1 MAQIGASG
9 EWTDAEEEKLK
20 ATWVEEPPKL
30 NSTVTL
36 AEYSDNWPRLFI
48 GEEIRIREILGNRVL
63 LLEHIGSTSV
73 PALAAKPIIDI
84 LLVVSDTTDEAAY
97 VADLER
103 NGYKLVIREPDWYEH
118 RCLKGPATNI
128 NLHVYPP
135 GSPEIDKYLTFRDHL
150 RKNEADRKLYEDTK
164 RHLAAREWTYIQ
176 QYADAKDEVIQ
187 QIMKRAVNLTRVL

>member
-9 EWTDAEEEKLK
+9 EWTDVEEQKLK
-20 ATWVEEPPKL
+20 SAWVEEPPKM

-36 AEYSDNWPRLFI
+36 VEYTDEWPRLFAR
-48 GEEIRIREILGNRVL
+48 EETRIREILGDRVL

-73 PALAAKPIIDI
+73 PGLAAKPIIDI
-84 LLVVSDTTDEAAY
+84 LLVVPDTTDEDAY
-97 VADLER
+97 IADLER

-118 RCLKGPATNI
+118 RCLKGPDTNI

-150 RKNEADRKLYEDTK
+150 RKNDDDRKLYEDTK
-164 RHLAAREWTYIQ
+164 RRLAARKWTYIQ

-187 QIMKRAVNLTRVL
+187 QIRQRVTSS